1 MPLTLAQMISIPG
14 SAESSFDHGA
24 FEPRTRRVFV
34 THTGRNRVEVLT
46 SETMSHVATLPG
58 FPHVA
63 GVVADDGHVLVTNR
77 GSASLAWIDAESLRV
92 EGRNRNRAAAERC
105 RACRQMRPAKQ
116 VFLFRT

>member
-1 MPLTLAQMISIPG
+1 MPFTLAQMIRIPG

-58 FPHVA
+58 FPHAA
-63 GVVADDGHVLVTNR
+63 GVVADDGTRSSPTVGQR
-77 GSASLAWIDAESLRV
+77 ASLGSMP
-92 EGRNRNRAAAERC
+92 RASSRG
-105 RACRQMRPAKQ
+105 P
-116 VFLFRT
+116 